1 MKRRTHQRIRKAILN
16 KFKSRMSIYEI
27 AHAAG
32 VNWRTTELHLNY
44 LKGRG
49 LVAEVFTH
57 KHLRIFEK
65 IKSKKDLQMKVL

>member
-1 MKRRTHQRIRKAILN
+1 MQRRTNAKIREKILRVC
-16 KFKSRMSIYEI
+16 KGARSIYEI
-27 AHAAG
+27 AAASG
-32 VNWRTTELHLNY
+32 INWRTTELHLNY

-65 IKSKKDLQMKVL
+65 IKKQKVK